1 MHFHSASCR
10 CTLGHSQCPW
20 EDRCRFSPRDASA
33 SGLDWGCSR
42 DQIDQLHLEVWAN
55 PESSLCIERGRFRW
69 YYRHLDLFHITCK
82 VTAIFVG
89 PSSARGQD
97 QNVLDS
103 TFLEQWSGVTMNLH
117 LSGEC
122 RHAFCVQTQLCFASD
137 TKKRTARWG
146 VIVEYF
152 STTKRCSIPRRAWV
166 CMCFEKRKFPPNL
179 KLPWLR
185 SLVYHGISICMKNSR
200 FFFSPPFW

>member
-137 TKKRTARWG
+137 TKKRTARRVG
-146 VIVEYF
+146 VWSLNTF
-152 STTKRCSIPRRAWV
+152 PRRKGAAFLEGRGSACVLRKENSPPTWSYLDSDLWYIYLY
-166 CMCFEKRKFPPNL
+166 EKL
-179 KLPWLR
+179 T
-185 SLVYHGISICMKNSR
+185 C
-200 FFFSPPFW
+200 FFSPPFW

>member
-42 DQIDQLHLEVWAN
+42 DQLDQLPLEVWAN

-69 YYRHLDLFHITCK
+69 YYPNLALFHITCK

-137 TKKRTARWG
+137 TKKRTARRVG
-146 VIVEYF
+146 VWSLNTF
-152 STTKRCSIPRRAWV
+152 PRRKKGAAFLEGRGSACVLRKENSPPTWSYLGSDLWYIYLY
-166 CMCFEKRKFPPNL
+166 EKL
-179 KLPWLR
+179 T
-185 SLVYHGISICMKNSR
+185 C
-200 FFFSPPFW
+200 FFSPPFW